1 MSLLRTSNLPEHD
14 LPEHDLPKHDLPE
27 HDLPEHDRLQRDRS
41 RLEPKPVKAARLQL
55 AVSGTAVALAA
66 AVAGSLG
73 AWSGLRRCSA
83 SRHLAPCGH
92 RRSGPTVRIKAQRRP
107 QPTRPCWTP
116 PHRGQRGRT
125 GESPTSGGGA
135 VTEGRKG
142 IRLTPRQIARRLLH
156 RFHWHQR
163 QFRYLNLLWSRESS
177 WNIHALNAYS
187 GAYGIPQAVP
197 GSKMASAGPHWQT
210 SARTQ
215 ILWGLRY
222 IKARYGSPAGA
233 WNHELTV
240 GWY

>member
-1 MSLLRTSNLPEHD
+1 MSLLRTSSFPEHD
-14 LPEHDLPKHDLPE
+14 LSEHDLPKHY
-27 HDLPEHDRLQRDRS
+27 RS
-41 RLEPKPVKAARLQL
+41 RPEPKPVNAARLQL
-55 AVSGTAVALAA
+55 AVLGTAMALAA
-66 AVAGSLG
+66 VIAGSPG
-73 AWSGLRRCSA
+73 AWPGPGAAQPAAISRPVAIAGQAQTTGPRLSVIPAKPAVLDAFLATASGL
-83 SRHLAPCGH
+83 
-92 RRSGPTVRIKAQRRP
+92 I
-107 QPTRPCWTP
+107 
-116 PHRGQRGRT
+116 
-125 GESPTSGGGA
+125 GGKPDAAGGTI
-135 VTEGRKG
+135 TEGGKRPW
-142 IRLTPRQIARRLLH
+142 LTPRQIARRLLH
-156 RFHWHQR
+156 RFHWRQR

-197 GSKMASAGPHWQT
+197 GAKMASAGPHWQT